1 MARDIF
7 GNKKTRKEDR
17 YTKKQF
23 SEWEVTKEKLKMVLG
38 ILLGALYF
46 YFVMQPQ
53 TWQIIINQLNNMA
66 RRKTKDLIDQRVAKT
81 RRSSQKSRKPRAK
94 KVEDIFWNKV
104 IDGFRKFL
112 ESPWK

>member
-1 MARDIF
+1 
-7 GNKKTRKEDR
+7 
-17 YTKKQF
+17 
-23 SEWEVTKEKLKMVLG
+23 
-38 ILLGALYF
+38 
-46 YFVMQPQ
+46 
-53 TWQIIINQLNNMA
+53 MA